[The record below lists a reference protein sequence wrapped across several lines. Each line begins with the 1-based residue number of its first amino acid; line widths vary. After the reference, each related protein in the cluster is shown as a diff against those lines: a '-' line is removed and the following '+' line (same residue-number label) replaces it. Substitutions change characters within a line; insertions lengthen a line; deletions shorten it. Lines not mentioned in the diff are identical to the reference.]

1 MEFIV
6 LDPNDA
12 KNWDKKIKAGI
23 KKIQEQQ
30 VDGEA

>member
-12 KNWDKKIKAGI
+12 QNWDKKIKEGIEKI
-23 KKIQEQQ
+23 KKKKDNE
-30 VDGEA
+30 D